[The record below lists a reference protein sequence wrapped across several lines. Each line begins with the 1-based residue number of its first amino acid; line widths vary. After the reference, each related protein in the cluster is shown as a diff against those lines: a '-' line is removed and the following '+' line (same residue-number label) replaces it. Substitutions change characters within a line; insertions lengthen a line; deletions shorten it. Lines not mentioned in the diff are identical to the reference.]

1 MGDPIRSYASIG
13 RLNLQVADFREDLC
27 PDEGPTVV
35 RRKSSVRFLD
45 EVTTIND
52 NEACDPER
60 ALTRLRS
67 ETANHKCSFVAGEP
81 YYSRGMDGGQTASE
95 RGSLDFTRWKLDRK
109 EREARLEQNINWIR
123 EEITKL
129 KQQDQSLMR
138 QFLQLRSVIYKL
150 KGTVTSDQRPAVKLP
165 HIAASVD
172 SFDRYESNAG
182 GLEALQTGETND
194 LMLVY
199 DEEGDLCELDDQMA
213 LMEDPYL
220 PEFRGRTV
228 SLLGPGNITRTRPGS
243 GGFGYLKSRTMSFS
257 VGTSARELDRAI
269 VE

>member
-1 MGDPIRSYASIG
+1 MFHMSLKLISTPFRFHDAVSNFKKTQLHREISWTSYYTQQPALWNIPSSHRIRIS
-13 RLNLQVADFREDLC
+13 QC
-27 PDEGPTVV
+27 
-35 RRKSSVRFLD
+35 
-45 EVTTIND
+45 
-52 NEACDPER
+52 
-60 ALTRLRS
+60 LR
-67 ETANHKCSFVAGEP
+67 CQP
-81 YYSRGMDGGQTASE
+81 LRGGVLRHCFQ
-95 RGSLDFTRWKLDRK
+95 
-109 EREARLEQNINWIR
+109 
-123 EEITKL
+123 TKL